1 MVGDEKSM
9 VRSAYRSLGLSDK
22 EYQNILKILKR
33 KPTNTELA
41 MFSVEWSEHCGYPR
55 SRKWLR
61 ILPKTG
67 KYKTLIGE
75 DSGGII
81 LDDLAIIFKMESH
94 NHPSQV
100 EPKQGAATGVGGIIR
115 DIFTAGARPIALLDS
130 LRFGPLSEAYNKY
143 LFSGVVD
150 GIQFYGNCVGVP
162 TVGGEIYFDKSYTGN
177 CLVNAMCIGIAKKDK
192 LVRAQAFGLGN
203 SIMYEGSSTGR
214 DGIGGCSILASH
226 EFKVGEEKR
235 PTVQIGD
242 PFTEKCLIEATL
254 EAINTGYVMGIKD
267 MGAAGLTCCS
277 SEMASAGNSGM
288 DIELQRVPRREENM
302 QPWELMMSESQERM
316 LICVKK
322 GKEEQIKNKKAN
334 QQNRH
339 RCQNGLNVQKP

>member
-1 MVGDEKSM
+1 M

-100 EPKQGAATGVGGIIR
+100 EPKQGAATGVGELSGIYS
-115 DIFTAGARPIALLDS
+115 P
-130 LRFGPLSEAYNKY
+130 
-143 LFSGVVD
+143 
-150 GIQFYGNCVGVP
+150 
-162 TVGGEIYFDKSYTGN
+162 
-177 CLVNAMCIGIAKKDK
+177 
-192 LVRAQAFGLGN
+192 
-203 SIMYEGSSTGR
+203 
-214 DGIGGCSILASH
+214 
-226 EFKVGEEKR
+226 
-235 PTVQIGD
+235 
-242 PFTEKCLIEATL
+242 
-254 EAINTGYVMGIKD
+254 
-267 MGAAGLTCCS
+267 
-277 SEMASAGNSGM
+277 
-288 DIELQRVPRREENM
+288 
-302 QPWELMMSESQERM
+302 QE
-316 LICVKK
+316 
-322 GKEEQIKNKKAN
+322 QD
-334 QQNRH
+334 Q
-339 RCQNGLNVQKP
+339 